1 MTDAFARG
9 MQEAERL
16 LAQSSREVDGL
27 RHAAVIE
34 GLLKAVNG
42 LNDPACRDEAHGFIA
57 AVVDAALSH
66 ASAVVCA
73 LRDLNHID
81 ANTPRH

>member
-1 MTDAFARG
+1 MTDPFVRG
-9 MQEAERL
+9 MNDAERL
-16 LAQSSREVDGL
+16 LAESSQVAEGR
-27 RHAAVIE
+27 RHLAVVE
-34 GLLKAVNG
+34 ALLKAVKN
-42 LNDPACRDEAHGFIA
+42 LDDESTRAESQGFIA
-57 AVVDAALSH
+57 GVVESALLH